1 MKKTIRKLVVRSE
14 TLRTFRVLDNRDL
27 TRAVGGTVVALRES
41 GINCPAP
48 AFAESGDNCPARAV
62 AATAACG

>member
-14 TLRTFRVLDNRDL
+14 TLRALDNRDL
-27 TRAVGGTVVALRES
+27 ARAAGGDVVPLRETGRMCAS
-41 GINCPAP
+41 AI
-48 AFAESGDNCPARAV
+48 FVESGDNCS